1 MKTRKA
7 VVIIDD
13 NILMLLK
20 KGELVL
26 DYYNPGRLFNRISL
40 ITFNNPMVTVDKIR
54 DFFSDEI
61 CSITNIQFPKM
72 MFFITLGHNV
82 LIMKIIFF
90 LYALQ
95 YSFND
100 DLLIRTYGNRYA
112 SFLGAVLSKR
122 KRIPMVMSIHE
133 NFLTDYRFRVNS
145 NLARYLYTNSFKSI
159 ALYAIQHASHI
170 FVVYK
175 SIEESISKY
184 RTEKVT
190 VLYNMTNTISNES
203 EFQVVN
209 SSKNVF
215 KLLWIG
221 NLIEVKNPVDIIH
234 AVSLLPNVTFTIIGK
249 GPLKKRL
256 LLLVSK
262 LQLSER
268 VVFLESISNYQV
280 VNTMKLFDL
289 FVVNVKGVGIPK
301 TVIEAF
307 KSELPVIINEVDRS
321 VSEYQMGAVH
331 IVEDSV
337 LGYYKGI
344 KLLMENEVLRENY
357 ASIAK
362 SFVNIHM
369 DNDKILALYLRTLK
383 DLIHE

>member
-26 DYYNPGRLFNRISL
+26 DYYNPGCFFNRISI
-40 ITFNNPMVTVDKIR
+40 ITFNNPTVTIDKISN
-54 DFFSDEI
+54 FFSEEI
-61 CSITNIQFPKM
+61 YSIKNIQFPKM

-82 LIMKIIFF
+82 LIMKFIFF

-95 YSFND
+95 YRFND
-100 DLLIRTYGNRYA
+100 DLVIRTYGNRYA
-112 SFLGAVLSKR
+112 SFLGAILAKR

-133 NFLTDYRFRVNS
+133 NFLTDYRYKVNP
-145 NLARYLYTNSFKSI
+145 NPARYFYTNSFRSI
-159 ALYAIQHASHI
+159 ALYAIQQANHV

-184 RTEKVT
+184 RTEGVT

-203 EFQVVN
+203 EFQLVN
-209 SSKNVF
+209 LSKSVF
-215 KLLWIG
+215 RLLWIG
-221 NLIEVKNPVDIIH
+221 NLIEVKNPVNIIH
-234 AVSLLPNVTFTIIGK
+234 AVSIIPNVTFTIIGK
-249 GPLKKRL
+249 GPLKNSL
-256 LLLVSK
+256 LTLVNE
-262 LQLSER
+262 LQLSDR
-268 VVFLESISNYQV
+268 VAFLDSISNYQV
-280 VNTMKLFDL
+280 VNTMKLFNL

-307 KSELPVIINEVDRS
+307 KSELPVIINEVNPP

-344 KLLMENEVLRENY
+344 KFLMENEALRENY
-357 ASIAK
+357 AANAK
-362 SFVNIHM
+362 SFVNINM
-369 DNDKILALYLRTLK
+369 NNDVILDLYLRILK

>member
-1 MKTRKA
+1 MKTRKV

-40 ITFNNPMVTVDKIR
+40 ITFNNPMVTIDKIR

-61 CSITNIQFPKM
+61 CSITNIQFTKM

-112 SFLGAVLSKR
+112 SFLGAVLAKR

-203 EFQVVN
+203 EFKAMN

-215 KLLWIG
+215 NLLWIG

-249 GPLKKRL
+249 GPLKNRL

-268 VVFLESISNYQV
+268 VVFLDSISNYQV

-369 DNDKILALYLRTLK
+369 DNDKILDLYLRTLK

>member
-40 ITFNNPMVTVDKIR
+40 ITFNNPMVTIDKIR

-61 CSITNIQFPKM
+61 CSIKNIQFSKM

-112 SFLGAVLSKR
+112 SFLGAVLAKR

-203 EFQVVN
+203 EFQEVN

-249 GPLKKRL
+249 GPLKNRL

-268 VVFLESISNYQV
+268 VVFLDSISNYQV

>member
-1 MKTRKA
+1 MKTRKV

-40 ITFNNPMVTVDKIR
+40 ITFNNPMVTIDKIR

-82 LIMKIIFF
+82 LIMKIIFY

-159 ALYAIQHASHI
+159 ALHAIQHASHI

-307 KSELPVIINEVDRS
+307 KSELPVIINEGDRS

-357 ASIAK
+357 ASNAK

-369 DNDKILALYLRTLK
+369 DNDKILYLYLRTLK

>member
-1 MKTRKA
+1 MKTRKV

-40 ITFNNPMVTVDKIR
+40 ITFNNPMVTIDKIR

-61 CSITNIQFPKM
+61 CSITNIQFTKM

-203 EFQVVN
+203 EFKAMN

-215 KLLWIG
+215 NLLWIG

-249 GPLKKRL
+249 GPLKNRL

-268 VVFLESISNYQV
+268 VVFLDSISNYQV